1 MVTEGRPVAA
11 PVLRQAL
18 QGFCSPDLPA
28 EDGLRWLWLAGRVAN
43 ALWDD
48 ETWEALSGLHVR
60 LARQTGALAVL
71 PVAMRSRVLVLA
83 FTGEFDEGTELSG
96 MLDEVSE
103 ATGTQLARWGS
114 LVLAAWRGREA
125 ETSELLQRTIPD
137 VLSRGEGMVLALCYC
152 AKAVLCNG
160 RGRYSE
166 AQSAAETACE
176 YDDLGPLEW
185 GLTELI
191 EAASRTGQRET
202 AGAALERL
210 SESTQASGTDWAL
223 GVEAQAR
230 ALLCDDDAADSLYR
244 EAIDRLGRTRMR
256 VDLGRAHLVY
266 GEWLRRAGRRLE
278 ARKHLHVAYGMMST
292 IGADSFA
299 ERARRELVAT
309 GETVRKRAPETRDEL
324 TAQEGQIAR
333 LAAQGMTN
341 PEIGAELFISPRTVE
356 WHLHKVFAKLGLGSR
371 KELRKTPLV

>member
-1 MVTEGRPVAA
+1 V
-11 PVLRQAL
+11 
-18 QGFCSPDLPA
+18 CSLY
-28 EDGLRWLWLAGRVAN
+28 
-43 ALWDD
+43 
-48 ETWEALSGLHVR
+48 VR
-60 LARQTGALAVL
+60 LARQTGALAAL

-83 FTGEFDEGTELSG
+83 FTGEFDEGAELSG

-103 ATGTQLARWGS
+103 ATGTQLARWGP

-125 ETSELLQRTIPD
+125 ETSELFRRTIPD
-137 VLSRGEGMVLALCYC
+137 VLSRGEGMGLAVSYY

-166 AQSAAETACE
+166 AQSAAETACG
-176 YDDLGPLEW
+176 YDGLGPLEW
-185 GLTELI
+185 GLPELI

-230 ALLCDDDAADSLYR
+230 ALLSDGDAADSLYR
-244 EAIDRLGRTRMR
+244 EAIDRLGRTRIR

-266 GEWLRRAGRRLE
+266 GEWLRRAGRRVD
-278 ARKHLHVAYGMMST
+278 ARKQLRVAYGMMST
-292 IGADSFA
+292 IGAESFA

-309 GETVRKRAPETRDEL
+309 GETVRKRAPETRDQL
-324 TAQEGQIAR
+324 TAQEAQIAR

-356 WHLHKVFAKLGLGSR
+356 WHLHKVFAKLGIGAR
-371 KELRKTPLV
+371 RELRATALG